1 MLVAFASLIVIIIG
15 LFLVKKGFTND
26 PDKKKRIK
34 VAERFVPVLLILLG
48 LFGLLSRSFVT
59 VDSNEVGLLKRI
71 YLAPELPP
79 GKIIAANEEKGPQ
92 AKILGPGFH
101 FQPLIRIFYDIDF
114 APVTE
119 IPEGQYGLLVA
130 KDGLPLEDG
139 KFLTDSWAKGKFTEM
154 LQAHYFLTEGKGQK
168 GPQLDVLRPGRYRL
182 NNYLYSVESRPALD
196 VPTGHVAVI
205 RSNVQTKDDCS
216 NTIQVAGKTGETVAT
231 PIVPKGCV
239 GVWDEPL
246 PPGRYYLNEKAYV
259 ATIIPTRLQ
268 TWTYVGGYTDRKINL
283 RVTNDGQI
291 QQEEISREVPVP
303 ADAADR
309 SITVR
314 VEGWTVPVD
323 MRVVVQVHPGDA
335 PKVVASVGDLQRV
348 EDNIITPAIRDILR
362 TIGGHSKRRVMDFVE
377 NRGEIT
383 NLVEQAIAIEGEK
396 AGVTIQEVRM
406 GEPAIPPELLV
417 ATLREQL
424 ATQLN
429 KTYQKEREAQKE
441 RISVERERAT
451 ADQQDT
457 LVRAEIQKQAAAHR
471 MEQLRLEGEGEKLK
485 LLEIAKGQKELAE
498 VLGKDHAMQL
508 QALEKALDAATANP
522 DIVKVP
528 VVQVTGSGSGYEG
541 AAAVLGASNIV
552 QMMDG
557 LDKKTEKGGEEITY
571 EINI

>member
-557 LDKKTEKGGEEITY
+557 LDKKQKKAVKK
-571 EINI
+571 

>member
-1 MLVAFASLIVIIIG
+1 MFVAFASLIVIIVG
-15 LFLVKKGFTND
+15 LFLIKKGFSND
-26 PDKKKRIK
+26 PDKKKRVKI
-34 VAERFVPVLLILLG
+34 AERFIPFILIVFG

-71 YLAPELPP
+71 YLATQLPA
-79 GKIIAANEEKGPQ
+79 GKIIAANGEKGPQ
-92 AKILGPGFH
+92 AEILGPGFH
-101 FQPLIRIFYDIDF
+101 FQPLIRILYDIDF
-114 APVTE
+114 FPVTE

-130 KDGLPLEDG
+130 KDGLPLQDG
-139 KFLTDSWAKGKFTEM
+139 KFLADPWPEGKFTDM
-154 LQAHYFLTEGKGQK
+154 LQAQYFLTQGKGQK
-168 GPQLDVLRPGRYRL
+168 GPQLDVLRPGQYRL
-182 NNYLYSVESRPALD
+182 NNYLYSIESRPALD

-205 RSNVQTKDDCS
+205 RSNIQTKPDCS
-216 NTIQVAGKTGETVAT
+216 NTINVAGRTGETVAT

-268 TWTYVGGYTDRKINL
+268 TWTYVGGYTDRRINL

-291 QQEEISREVPVP
+291 QQEEISSEVPVP

-362 TIGGHSKRRVMDFVE
+362 TIGGHSSRKVMDFVE
-377 NRGEIT
+377 NRDEIT
-383 NLVEQAIAIEGEK
+383 NLVEKTIAIEGEK

-508 QALEKALDAATANP
+508 QALEKALDAARSNP
-522 DIVKVP
+522 EMVKVP
-528 VVQVTGSGSGYEG
+528 LVMVNGSGSGYEG

-557 LDKKTEKGGEEITY
+557 LDKKQKQAEKK
-571 EINI
+571 